1 MTAPVTS
8 RNPQRRSRRRS
19 LQVFVA
25 ALLLVLLLVPVVYLF
40 GKLWSS
46 TGDAAST
53 ATNERAAIAYA
64 RPLDKLHAAL
74 VDARYAAVRRTAVD
88 PATVKAAID
97 EVDGVDRQYADVL
110 QVRQRWIQLTH
121 EIDTTIAQNTGGG
134 DALRAYA
141 ASIALTEALL
151 DRVASAS
158 RVTGDPGPNSYHLV
172 DVALHQ
178 LPDVVAAS
186 GELASLAATS
196 EGAPPPRSNRA
207 AAPDPRLA
215 VAADRLTRSASE
227 VGVGLRAGTDPSANY
242 AIDLRLLGPLDEFTA
257 ATDELSQ
264 IVAGL
269 DATGGGR
276 DRIDASNTRV
286 KAAAVALETAVLDA
300 FDTQV
305 SANTSGYGGQRRN
318 LVLAGAVIALAAA
331 ALLWLRLPAL
341 APAGVPEFAGRTG
354 EGRHVHPAEPE
365 EARPDER
372 MPNIVDARELLGP
385 ELVPAGRGARTRKRQ
400 ETPGPR

>member
-1 MTAPVTS
+1 V
-8 RNPQRRSRRRS
+8 
-19 LQVFVA
+19 LV
-25 ALLLVLLLVPVVYLF
+25 LVLLLAPVVYLF
-40 GKLWSS
+40 GRLWSS

-97 EVDGVDRQYADVL
+97 EVDGVDRQYADLL

-121 EIDTTIAQNTGGG
+121 EIDTTLAQNTSGG

-141 ASIALTEALL
+141 ASIALAEALL

-158 RVTGDPGPNSYHLV
+158 RVTSDPGPNSYHLV

-186 GELASLAATS
+186 GELASVATTS
-196 EGAPPPRSNRA
+196 EGAPTQQGRGNRGA
-207 AAPDPRLA
+207 AQTDARLA
-215 VAADRLTRSASE
+215 VAADRLARAASE
-227 VGVGLRAGTDPSANY
+227 VGIGLRAGTDPSANY

-269 DATGGGR
+269 EVPGSGAR

-286 KAAAVALETAVLDA
+286 KAAALALESAVLDA

-305 SANTSGYGGQRRN
+305 SANTSGSGGQRRN

-331 ALLWLRLPAL
+331 ALLWLRLPAA
-341 APAGVPEFAGRTG
+341 APAGVPAVAGAPS
-354 EGRHVHPAEPE
+354 EGRHVHPAQPD
-365 EARPDER
+365 EAGPDER
-372 MPNIVDARELLGP
+372 LPNIVDARELLGP
-385 ELVPAGRGARTRKRQ
+385 ELVPAGRAGRTRKHQ
-400 ETPGPR
+400 EAPGPR